1 MSASECPDE
10 GLFALMLQ
18 GELAGPERLEL
29 EDHLDGCPMCA
40 QLMVELAQV
49 FFPADEDE
57 ADEVERLDRIDHY
70 QVRGILGRGGMG
82 AVYEAFD
89 TELERKVALKLLRAD
104 MIELEQR
111 AAYSQRMW
119 REARVLAS
127 LNHPNV
133 LTVHDVGQWRDQ
145 VYIVTELIDGQT
157 FGQWLEQERPD
168 WRQIIEAFAQA
179 GRGLEAAHEAGL
191 IHRDVK
197 LENLMMTRQGRVVV
211 MDFGLARMSRAE
223 DPERFDAETARL
235 SAAPGRAVK
244 PGAALTLTGSG
255 VIMGTPAYMSPEQHL
270 GGVVDARTDQ
280 FSWAVA
286 LFEAVYGQRPF
297 EGDSISALMLA
308 VCSGKI
314 IPEPQGS
321 GAPSALYPLLCRA
334 LEPDAAERFER
345 FGELI
350 SKVEALTIEQ
360 VATPRKAPRWL
371 LAALALI
378 VGGGGV
384 AAWVS
389 SSLNQPAIEPQP
401 QPTQPTL
408 ESSPPV
414 VSVAPRDPTILELG
428 QRLAER
434 EGSELALSMM
444 LRAQRLSA
452 ASQELAQGAARQDD
466 TSGRPPDHDSPSS
479 PPQRK
484 PKAPKTPKVL
494 PPHQA
499 VYAHTVDT
507 LDKSALAVAAW
518 EAGHEAKKEG
528 RWADCVKYI
537 TRATQVELG
546 NNRAYKTL
554 GLPIKAE
561 CLFELKRCDEAK
573 AALVAY
579 EIATKQPDKMKFWG
593 ELKTKEHCPAS
604 AAP

>member
-1 MSASECPDE
+1 
-10 GLFALMLQ
+10 MLQ
-18 GELAGPERLEL
+18 GELAGAARHEL

-40 QLMVELAQV
+40 QLMVELAQI
-49 FFPADEDE
+49 FFPSDEEEDDG
-57 ADEVERLDRIDHY
+57 APSERLDHIEHY
-70 QVRGILGRGGMG
+70 QVRGILGKGGMG

-104 MIELEQR
+104 MVEPTQR

-157 FGQWLEQERPD
+157 LGQWLEQEQPH
-168 WRQIIEAFAQA
+168 WRQIIEVFVQA

-211 MDFGLARMSRAE
+211 MDFGLARMTIE
-223 DPERFDAETARL
+223 PDPVRFDAETARL
-235 SAAPGRAVK
+235 SQAAPQRPPK

-270 GGVVDARTDQ
+270 GGVIDARTDQ

-286 LFEAVYGQRPF
+286 LFEAIYNERPF
-297 EGDSISALMLA
+297 RGDSLNALMLA

-314 IPEPQGS
+314 IPEPQGFD
-321 GAPSALYPLLCRA
+321 APPALYPLLCRA
-334 LEPDAAERFER
+334 LEPDAADRFER
-345 FGELI
+345 FDELI
-350 SKVEALTIEQ
+350 SKVAALTSEE
-360 VATPRKAPRWL
+360 VSAAENEGKPATLSAPRWL
-371 LAALALI
+371 IAAIVLVVGVGASVLI
-378 VGGGGV
+378 M
-384 AAWVS
+384 S
-389 SSLNQPAIEPQP
+389 KLNQPEANPTPQP
-401 QPTQPTL
+401 ELRP
-408 ESSPPV
+408 EPPV
-414 VSVAPRDPTILELG
+414 AVTPSTPDPAIAELG
-428 QRLAER
+428 QRLATR
-434 EGSELALSMM
+434 EGSALALSMM
-444 LRAQRLSA
+444 VTAQRLSA
-452 ASQELAQGAARQDD
+452 AQQELEQGAARQDD
-466 TSGRPPDHDSPSS
+466 TSGRPPDHDTPSS

-484 PKAPKTPKVL
+484 PKNPKTPKVL
-494 PPHQA
+494 PGHQI
-499 VYAHTVDT
+499 VYENTVDT

-518 EAGHEAKKEG
+518 QAGQQAKKEG

-537 TRATQVELG
+537 TRATRVDLG
-546 NNRAYKTL
+546 MNHSYKSL

-579 EIATKQPDKMKFWG
+579 EVATKQPDKMKFWG
-593 ELKTKEHCPAS
+593 ELKTKEHCG
-604 AAP
+604 APPSP